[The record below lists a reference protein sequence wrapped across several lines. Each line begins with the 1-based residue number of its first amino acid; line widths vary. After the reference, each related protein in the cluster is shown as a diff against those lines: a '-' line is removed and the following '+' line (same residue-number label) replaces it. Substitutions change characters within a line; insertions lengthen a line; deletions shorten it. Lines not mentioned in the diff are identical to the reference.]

1 MFGTERGAIPLT
13 SVLTVRILDEDT
25 FTFELQSSNFS
36 KKLFKCSTDSLCEE
50 WVSAL
55 RSSVKHNVHPEDKK
69 PLKRRMTL
77 SFHTGFLD
85 PTDEDESN
93 ESKEHTDSL
102 DVSVL
107 VVSVRSVKA
116 KSETVISRSPS
127 WKRLIRIPS
136 MNRGDELVIMLSN
149 GGTLTISQEVLLM
162 KSDMG
167 ADFEAPV
174 QNVLLATSL
183 KIRLQVEEHGIS
195 GSGGVSST
203 SKVSIPLLSPIIDF
217 ILRVCE
223 SNGRTT
229 TLLILILVVILMSTR
244 SVVSFLHTQG
254 HITISTGILLLF
266 SLSLA
271 IGTARELSMQ
281 KKPNGRTSL
290 EHEGG
295 AATGGGTTLCIFLME
310 HQYISPDAPVK
321 DPEDEIPQRFIN
333 AENGDLR
340 EARRRWDATRKFREE
355 NNVDDILTVEQP
367 HFFTMKELWPHY
379 VCGRGKQGNIIWLER
394 PGDIDVDQ
402 LNARGI
408 NNEIKLRHW
417 LFITEYQYK
426 YIGAQRLLCFQYIH

>member
-1 MFGTERGAIPLT
+1 M
-13 SVLTVRILDEDT
+13 RILDEDT

-69 PLKRRMTL
+69 PMKRRMSL
-77 SFHTGFLD
+77 SFHAGFLD
-85 PTDEDESN
+85 PADEDEN
-93 ESKEHTDSL
+93 ETREHTETL

-107 VVSVRSVKA
+107 VVSVRSVRA

-127 WKRLIRIPS
+127 WKRLIRIPF

-149 GGTLTISQEVLLM
+149 GGTLTIPQEVLLM

-183 KIRLQVEEHGIS
+183 KIRLLVEEHVGTDS
-195 GSGGVSST
+195 GRIAT
-203 SKVSIPLLSPIIDF
+203 ASKVNIPFLSPAVDF
-217 ILRVCE
+217 AIRVCE

-229 TLLILILVVILMSTR
+229 TLLILILVVILISTR
-244 SVVSFLHTQG
+244 SVISFLHTQG
-254 HITISTGILLLF
+254 HISISTGILLLF

-271 IGTARELSMQ
+271 IGTARELDML
-281 KKPNGRTSL
+281 KKNNSRAGPDSKSDSISSGS
-290 EHEGG
+290 
-295 AATGGGTTLCIFLME
+295 TLCIYLME

-379 VCGRGKQGNIIWLER
+379 VSGRGKEGNIIWLER

-402 LNARGI
+402 CNARGM
-408 NNEIKLRHW
+408 NNDIKLRHW
-417 LFITEYQYK
+417 LFITEYQWRI
-426 YIGAQRLLCFQYIH
+426 IGVWNYFKNMYGESHIFVFFIIIRS